1 MRRQLKRV
9 MASPV
14 MLFHD
19 RGEGTKPFP
28 YDTLYVGLLLA
39 QAAALAVWVVY
50 SPL

>member
-1 MRRQLKRV
+1 MRRQLRRV

-14 MLFHD
+14 MLFHGGED
-19 RGEGTKPFP
+19 RTKPFP